1 MSSAECGGGWCHAYH
16 NYQRCRSYETPDEVG
31 VQAKPATAE
40 EEILGKDGEWCLGE
54 EVAI

>member
-31 VQAKPATAE
+31 VQAKPATVE
-40 EEILGKDGEWCLGE
+40 GEILGKDGEWCLGE
-54 EVAI
+54 EAAI